1 MVNIKTSSAFVNHE
15 PGWHIEHQH
24 SAIEI
29 SVVLEG
35 KGLFCA
41 ENRLIEIQEGNVIL
55 VRKNVSHCFQAI
67 TPIRFGVLMIDDLP
81 EGTTPFFEQLITTR
95 QTKIISL
102 SPYEL
107 QQYLS
112 LFKNWLRTLSQ
123 PFLKEK
129 NLLIKNWLEILLLN
143 LLQNAHIGN
152 KVFSV
157 SQAADFI
164 RNHLEQDIVMNHL
177 AEQTG
182 LSDSTFRRYFKEQ
195 YGISPKRFQ
204 QQYRMAEAKWLL
216 RSSEKSF
223 QQIGE
228 IVGFSS
234 VHSFSS
240 WFKKYEG
247 LNPSE
252 WRKQQQIGLS

>member
-1 MVNIKTSSAFVNHE
+1 MVNIRTSSAIANHE
-15 PGWHIEHQH
+15 PGWRIEHQH
-24 SAIEI
+24 SAVEI
-29 SVVLEG
+29 SVVFEG
-35 KGLFCA
+35 KGMFFA
-41 ENRLIEIQEGNVIL
+41 ENQSKEIQEGSVVL
-55 VRKNVSHCFQAI
+55 VRKNVDHCFQAI
-67 TPIRFGVLMIDDLP
+67 TPIRFGVLMIDYLP
-81 EGTTPFFEQLITTR
+81 EGTTQFFEQLITTNR
-95 QTKIISL
+95 TKIISI

-107 QQYLS
+107 HQYLS
-112 LFKNWLRTLSQ
+112 LFKNWLRTISQ

-129 NLLIKNWLEILLLN
+129 NLLIKNWIEILLLN
-143 LLQNAHIGN
+143 LLQNAHMGD

-164 RNHLEQDIVMNHL
+164 RNHLEQDIVMNNL

-182 LSDSTFRRYFKEQ
+182 LSESTFRRYFKEE
-195 YGISPKRFQ
+195 YGISPKQFQ

-216 RSSEKSF
+216 RSSEKFF
-223 QQIGE
+223 QEIGE
-228 IVGFSS
+228 NVGFSS

-252 WRKQQQIGLS
+252 WRKQQQIGSN